1 MNPKRM
7 IRQAPEEE
15 LRVFF
20 EELKDFHL
28 KEKHEFVW
36 DWGQMLKN
44 TKEQGETRDFVYYIA
59 YNLSKNI
66 LHGPLPSSLHSR
78 MVFDTNVWSKRYFD
92 YLEGK

>member
-1 MNPKRM
+1 MSPKRM

-15 LRVFF
+15 LRTFF

-36 DWGQMLKN
+36 DWEQMIKN
-44 TKEQGETRDFVYYIA
+44 TKREGETRDFVYYIA

-78 MVFDTNVWSKRYFD
+78 MIFDTNVWSKRYFD